1 MWLINNM
8 PIIERKLNE
17 CGQTTLMSVL
27 LPLLACFMASDAAA
41 AFNGAGALILH
52 LLQPF
57 YRSDKPTER
66 KRERASAQVRS
77 VVLFCA
83 LWNFL
88 HNFHIKKHGQNC
100 YDYIS

>member
-1 MWLINNM
+1 
-8 PIIERKLNE
+8 
-17 CGQTTLMSVL
+17 
-27 LPLLACFMASDAAA
+27 MASDAAAA

-57 YRSDKPTER
+57 YRSGYGLAC
-66 KRERASAQVRS
+66 RERERERVRS
-77 VVLFCA
+77 LVLFCA

-88 HNFHIKKHGQNC
+88 HNFHIKKHGPNC

>member
-27 LPLLACFMASDAAA
+27 VPLLACFMASDAAA

-57 YRSDKPTER
+57 YRSDKPRER
-66 KRERASAQVRS
+66 KRESECPSQIRS
-77 VVLFCA
+77 PFLCSLELFA
-83 LWNFL
+83 
-88 HNFHIKKHGQNC
+88 
-100 YDYIS
+100 